1 MNIVNYKEVIAVA
14 SRGAEGKRAYDGSR
28 RQADALERQR
38 RIVAA
43 ATDLF
48 IRQGFGATSIN
59 QIASAADVSAQT
71 IYATYTS
78 KAGVQ
83 QIGGLDVAVAGDFD
97 DVPVIER
104 VPPLAGA
111 SPTQLFARF
120 AEFAGIV
127 RALNERVAPLIRV
140 LEQAASSDAVLG
152 QLRSQLVDAIRT
164 DALQWVGQLGAD
176 RLRPDLS
183 EQEAADVLATTSSP
197 AVYSILTEDSGWTP
211 EQYERWLAAAVP
223 RLLLAADLLGR

>member
-78 KAGVQ
+78 KAGVLAKA
-83 QIGGLDVAVAGDFD
+83 IDVAVAGDFD
-97 DVPVIER
+97 DVPVI
-104 VPPLAGA
+104 
-111 SPTQLFARF
+111 
-120 AEFAGIV
+120 
-127 RALNERVAPLIRV
+127 
-140 LEQAASSDAVLG
+140 
-152 QLRSQLVDAIRT
+152 
-164 DALQWVGQLGAD
+164 
-176 RLRPDLS
+176 
-183 EQEAADVLATTSSP
+183 
-197 AVYSILTEDSGWTP
+197 
-211 EQYERWLAAAVP
+211 
-223 RLLLAADLLGR
+223 

>member
-43 ATDLF
+43 A
-48 IRQGFGATSIN
+48 
-59 QIASAADVSAQT
+59 ADVSAQT

-78 KAGVQ
+78 KAGVLAKA
-83 QIGGLDVAVAGDFD
+83 IDVAVAGDFD

-223 RLLLAADLLGR
+223 RLLLAAELLGR

>member
-1 MNIVNYKEVIAVA
+1 MNIVNYKEVIRVA

-78 KAGVQ
+78 KAGVLAKA
-83 QIGGLDVAVAGDFD
+83 IDVAVAGDFD

-223 RLLLAADLLGR
+223 RLLLAAELLGR

>member
-78 KAGVQ
+78 KAGVLAKA
-83 QIGGLDVAVAGDFD
+83 IDVAVAGDFD

-223 RLLLAADLLGR
+223 RLLLAAELLGR

>member
-1 MNIVNYKEVIAVA
+1 MA
-14 SRGAEGKRAYDGSR
+14 SRGDEGKRAYDGSR

-48 IRQGFGATSIN
+48 IQQGFGATSIN

-71 IYATYTS
+71 IFATYTS
-78 KAGVQ
+78 KAGVLAKA
-83 QIGGLDVAVAGDFD
+83 IDVAVAGDFD

-111 SPTQLFARF
+111 TPTQLFARF

-164 DALQWVGQLGAD
+164 DALQWVGQLGPD

-183 EQEAADVLATTSSP
+183 EREAADVLSTTSSP
-197 AVYSILTEDSGWTP
+197 AVYSIFTADAGWTP

-223 RLLLAADLLGR
+223 RLLLAADLPGG

>member
-1 MNIVNYKEVIAVA
+1 MA
-14 SRGAEGKRAYDGSR
+14 SRGDEGKRAYDGSR

-48 IRQGFGATSIN
+48 IQQGFGATSIN

-78 KAGVQ
+78 KAGVLAKA
-83 QIGGLDVAVAGDFD
+83 IDVAVAGDFD

-111 SPTQLFARF
+111 HADSAVSARF

-127 RALNERVAPLIRV
+127 RRTQRACRAPDPGAGTGRV
-140 LEQAASSDAVLG
+140 Q
-152 QLRSQLVDAIRT
+152 
-164 DALQWVGQLGAD
+164 
-176 RLRPDLS
+176 
-183 EQEAADVLATTSSP
+183 
-197 AVYSILTEDSGWTP
+197 
-211 EQYERWLAAAVP
+211 
-223 RLLLAADLLGR
+223 

>member
-1 MNIVNYKEVIAVA
+1 VNYKEVIAVA

-78 KAGVQ
+78 KAGVLAKA
-83 QIGGLDVAVAGDFD
+83 IDVAVAGDFD

-223 RLLLAADLLGR
+223 RLLLAAELLGR

>member
-1 MNIVNYKEVIAVA
+1 MNILNYKEVIAVA

-78 KAGVQ
+78 KAGVLAKA
-83 QIGGLDVAVAGDFD
+83 IDVAVAGDFD

-223 RLLLAADLLGR
+223 RLLLAAELLGR

>member
-1 MNIVNYKEVIAVA
+1 MNYKEVIAVA

-78 KAGVQ
+78 KAGVLAKA
-83 QIGGLDVAVAGDFD
+83 IDVAVAGDFD

-223 RLLLAADLLGR
+223 RLLLAAELLGR

>member
-78 KAGVQ
+78 KAGVLAKA
-83 QIGGLDVAVAGDFD
+83 IDVAVAGDFD

-223 RLLLAADLLGR
+223 RLLLAPELLGR

>member
-1 MNIVNYKEVIAVA
+1 MLA
-14 SRGAEGKRAYDGSR
+14 
-28 RQADALERQR
+28 
-38 RIVAA
+38 
-43 ATDLF
+43 
-48 IRQGFGATSIN
+48 
-59 QIASAADVSAQT
+59 
-71 IYATYTS
+71 
-78 KAGVQ
+78 KA
-83 QIGGLDVAVAGDFD
+83 IDVAVAGDFD

-104 VPPLAGA
+104 VPALRWRVDGHSCSRG
-111 SPTQLFARF
+111 SPSSPESCGHSTSAWR
-120 AEFAGIV
+120 
-127 RALNERVAPLIRV
+127 PLIRV

-223 RLLLAADLLGR
+223 RLLLAAELLGR